1 MSERTAGRTILVVED
16 SPTELA
22 IVGDCL
28 RTAGYTVLPA
38 PSGTA
43 AQAQA
48 QQASI
53 DLIVMDLI
61 LPDMNGYDL
70 YRFFQGN
77 QRTKA
82 TPVVMLTQRV
92 SEAEVVYGTMMG
104 AAAYLK
110 KPFQADILLHEAHRL
125 APL

>member
-1 MSERTAGRTILVVED
+1 MATIRTILVVED

-22 IVGDCL
+22 MVCDCL
-28 RTAGYTVLPA
+28 HGVGYAVLPA
-38 PSGTA
+38 ADG

-48 QQASI
+48 QMASGPI

-70 YRFFQGN
+70 FRTFQRDE
-77 QRTKA
+77 RTKA
-82 TPVVMLTQRV
+82 VPVVMLTQRV
-92 SEAEVVYGTMMG
+92 SMPEEYYGRTLG

-110 KPFQADILLHEAHRL
+110 KPFQPDLLLHEAQRF
-125 APL
+125 APLN